1 MISPEE
7 IRQNLYALNHTLEEL
22 GRYEGP
28 AEEILR
34 KSVASVVLNAINEQV
49 GLLRSASVA
58 KIPVVQPG
66 SDSFLGTPGDPR
78 FGKPYVGDPQPLPV
92 GGSIP
97 SPVQG
102 DILSV
107 DRPGDPIVGS

>member
-28 AEEILR
+28 AEETLR

-49 GLLRSASVA
+49 GLLRRASAV
-58 KIPVVQPG
+58 KMPVVQPG
-66 SDSFLGTPGDPR
+66 SDGFRGTAGDPN

-97 SPVQG
+97 LPVQG
-102 DILSV
+102 DILSAGQPS
-107 DRPGDPIVGS
+107 DSIVGS